1 MSQSHLPK
9 DFLWGFATARY
20 VIYRLSKH
28 TPPRNTG
35 AVPLS
40 YTEVERT
47 VTKSKAHRTKTAAQ
61 IPSGTL
67 SVASLARLL
76 AEILETWPAIPTT
89 AQMKILTS

>member
-1 MSQSHLPK
+1 
-9 DFLWGFATARY
+9 
-20 VIYRLSKH
+20 
-28 TPPRNTG
+28 
-35 AVPLS
+35 LS